1 MSYDATAEP
10 NEFFADTRAEAI
22 EKAVRFFGSEEAEL
36 NVQELSDVFGLGARV
51 AVVAVPKSAPKRPPG
66 GDRDRERG
74 REGERGGR
82 GDRERGGRE
91 RGGRERGGRERGGR
105 ERGGR
110 EPAGREPGGRER
122 ERGERNESRGPQDQA
137 AVVDVEEPSETPAPI
152 VSKGQA
158 EGDLSPIGEYM
169 LGIIEAMGLG
179 DFELS
184 ESEEDDLIVIQVK
197 GPAIDQLS
205 SDDRA
210 VGALQLLANQAVRLG
225 DEDPKRVVLDCDA
238 DAEQRESF
246 LERQVGRAAGRAK
259 DTGRSVALDPMNGR
273 DRRALHV
280 AVRDIEGVITMSIGT
295 GRYRQVVI
303 VPEGAPEYEEAA
315 QAAQE
320 AEQRDAERNS

>member
-36 NVQELSDVFGLGARV
+36 NIQELSDVFGLGARV

-91 RGGRERGGRERGGR
+91 RGGRERGGREPA
-105 ERGGR
+105 GR
-110 EPAGREPGGRER
+110 EPGGREPGGRER

>member
-1 MSYDATAEP
+1 M
-10 NEFFADTRAEAI
+10 
-22 EKAVRFFGSEEAEL
+22 
-36 NVQELSDVFGLGARV
+36 
-51 AVVAVPKSAPKRPPG
+51 
-66 GDRDRERG
+66 
-74 REGERGGR
+74 
-82 GDRERGGRE
+82 
-91 RGGRERGGRERGGR
+91 
-105 ERGGR
+105 
-110 EPAGREPGGRER
+110 
-122 ERGERNESRGPQDQA
+122 
-137 AVVDVEEPSETPAPI
+137 EEPSETPAPI

>member
-36 NVQELSDVFGLGARV
+36 NIQELSDVFGLGARV

-66 GDRDRERG
+66 GDRERG

-105 ERGGR
+105 EPGGR
-110 EPAGREPGGRER
+110 ERGGREPGGRER
-122 ERGERNESRGPQDQA
+122 ERGERNESRAPQDQA

-303 VPEGAPEYEEAA
+303 VPEGAPEYEEEA